1 MTDVKFIDKDTIVA
15 AHRYGCKVYLISI
28 RVDGYQILDSMTL
41 MHNSVPYQTES
52 FIILNNVIYLISF
65 TNIMFIID
73 ILSSNH
79 LKQRSSLKLS
89 CDKSVS
95 FHGIAARGDFI
106 YVTPSKKTNGREHI
120 VTYNSRNGQ
129 LSKVACLGDSIRVK
143 GLAFLPNNLIVV
155 IINYKAKT
163 SMVEKGHTFDGAVRL
178 YTLDFALLDSIEVP
192 LTHFDAIVTTGHTF
206 YATGA
211 DLHGGYIYKGIVNT
225 SIKKIVY
232 VCGYPVHDFPHG
244 IDIIDVLDCTT
255 IAYTSYTTSGI
266 HFISQDALDAK
277 ANPVMVHAI
286 S

>member
-28 RVDGYQILDSMTL
+28 HFDGYQILDSMTL
-41 MHNSVPYQTES
+41 MHNGVPYQTEA
-52 FIILNNVIYLISF
+52 FIVLNNVIYLISF

-73 ILSSNH
+73 ILPSNH
-79 LKQRSSLKLS
+79 LKQRNCIKLS

-95 FHGIAARGDFI
+95 FHGIAARGDFV
-106 YVTPSKKTNGREHI
+106 YVTPSKKTIGIEHI
-120 VTYNSRNGQ
+120 VTYNVNNGQ

-143 GLAFLPNNLIVV
+143 GLAFLPNDLIIV

-163 SMVEKGHTFDGAVRL
+163 SMIEKGHTFDGAVRL
-178 YTLDFALLDSIEVP
+178 YTLDFTLLDSIEVP
-192 LTHFDAIVTTGHTF
+192 LTHFDAIVTTGHKF

-211 DLHGGYIYKGIVNT
+211 DLDGGYIFKGKVNT
-225 SIKKIVY
+225 SIEKIES

-244 IDIIDVLDCTT
+244 IDILDTI

-266 HFISQDALDAK
+266 HFINEDALDADTK
-277 ANPVMVHAI
+277 PDKCYGVLVYD
-286 S
+286 